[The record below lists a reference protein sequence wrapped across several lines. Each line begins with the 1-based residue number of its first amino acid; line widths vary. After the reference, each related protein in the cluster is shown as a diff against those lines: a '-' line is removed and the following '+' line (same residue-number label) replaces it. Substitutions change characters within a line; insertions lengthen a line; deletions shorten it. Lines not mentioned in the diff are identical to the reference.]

1 MLLFIQWTFS
11 HLELQF
17 MICIS
22 IGKMNL
28 IGEVNALQ
36 PSLVEIRYDLIR
48 KQPDQVSDKLSQSIL
63 QVATCRPG
71 HYSDQQRMEI
81 LKRAIDIGAVYV
93 DVEIESSHDFIRE
106 ISSYAKLKRTHLIIS
121 YHNLTETPS
130 REKLQKVLKSCYSA
144 GADVAKIAC
153 NVNCKRENARLL
165 SLYDVTG
172 RKIVLGMG
180 DKGKITRLAA
190 LDLGA
195 EFSFAA
201 ISHEDKTAPGQ
212 FSYNEL
218 LMLQKKIHDR

>member
-1 MLLFIQWTFS
+1 
-11 HLELQF
+11 

-28 IGEVNALQ
+28 IGEVNTLQ
-36 PSLVEIRYDLIR
+36 PSLVEIRYDLVR
-48 KQPDQVSDKLSQSIL
+48 KQPDQVADKLSQSIL

-71 HYSDQQRMEI
+71 HYSDNQRIEI

-93 DVEIESSHDFIRE
+93 DVEIESSPDFIRE
-106 ISSYAKLKRTHLIIS
+106 ISSYAKQRKTHLIIS
-121 YHNLTETPS
+121 YHNLNETPT
-130 REKLQKVLKSCYSA
+130 REKLQEILKSCYSA
-144 GADVAKIAC
+144 GADIAKIAC
-153 NVNCKRENARLL
+153 MVNSKRDNARLL
-165 SLYDVTG
+165 SLYDEEG

-180 DKGKITRLAA
+180 DKGRITRLAA

-201 ISHEDKTAPGQ
+201 LSHEDKTAPGQ

-218 LMLQKKIHDR
+218 LTLQKKLHDR